1 MLAKRKK
8 LRNCAHR
15 LLGSSLAIVV
25 LYVLS
30 IGTAGAQELRHNA
43 QYPDDP
49 SFAPV
54 ADSLKGLILKGEFS
68 DSKIYP
74 QTRREWQVY
83 VPVQYDGSTPACLLL
98 GLDGILFNA
107 TTVLDNLIACS
118 QMPVTIG
125 VFVQPGVS
133 YDADGNVLRYNRS
146 NEFDRTDGTFARFL
160 EEEILPMVEQLVT
173 PDGRRVRLS
182 NNPDDRAICG
192 ASSSGI
198 AAFSAAFFRPDLF
211 HRVYSSVGTYVA
223 MRGGNEY
230 PALVRKYE
238 PKPLRIFLQDGM
250 KDAWNPLFGE
260 WWEQNLLMESALDFA
275 GYEEI
280 AHWDRGGHSIWHGTK
295 MFPDAMRWLWK
306 GWPAPVK
313 AGESRNDMLQSLLG
327 TGDAHESGWM
337 LLAPDE
343 VPGAVRNRL
352 QHPVT
357 TLLYPSGKLEVSVE
371 DDSNWLLCALVG
383 KDGARSAQEQ
393 FYWLHNPDN
402 HALEGPIARDLAFDT
417 LGNLYVATPFG
428 IQVCDQNGRVRAIL
442 NLPSRTISA
451 LCFTGQK
458 LYIRC
463 GGIIFVR
470 TLKHTAW
477 NPSDGFIKVPSQGQ
491 G

>member
-1 MLAKRKK
+1 MKRVVFLLVLFLA
-8 LRNCAHR
+8 CA
-15 LLGSSLAIVV
+15 
-25 LYVLS
+25 
-30 IGTAGAQELRHNA
+30 AGAQELRHNA

-49 SFAPV
+49 AFAPV
-54 ADSLKGLILKGEFS
+54 ADSLKGILLKGEFTRS
-68 DSKIYP
+68 QVYP
-74 QTRREWQVY
+74 ETRREWQVY
-83 VPVQYDGSTPACLLL
+83 VPVQYDGTTPACLLV

-107 TTVLDNLIACS
+107 TTVLDNLIAS
-118 QMPVTIG
+118 GEMPVTIG

-160 EEEILPMVEQLVT
+160 EMEILPMVEQLVT
-173 PDGRRVRLS
+173 PDGRPIRLS
-182 NNPDDRAICG
+182 HNPDDRAITG

-198 AAFSAAFFRPDLF
+198 ASFTAAWERPDLF

-223 MRGGNEY
+223 MRGGHDY
-230 PALVRKYE
+230 PAYIRKYE
-238 PKPLRIFLQDGM
+238 PKPLRIYLQDGL

-260 WWEQNLLMESALDFA
+260 WWEQNQLMESALDFA
-275 GYEEI
+275 GYELM

-313 AGESRNDMLQSLLG
+313 AGDSRNDMLQSLLG
-327 TGDAHESGWM
+327 TGKDREAFWQPVD
-337 LLAPDE
+337 PDD
-343 VPGAVRNRL
+343 VPKAVRKRL
-352 QHPVT
+352 LHPVGK
-357 TLLYPSGKLEVSVE
+357 LLYPSGKLEVSVE
-371 DDSNWLLCALVG
+371 ENSNWLLSALVG
-383 KDGARSAQEQ
+383 PDGKRTASEQ

-402 HALEGPIARDLAFDT
+402 HILSGTIARDLAFDT

-442 NLPSRTISA
+442 PIPSSGINA
-451 LCFTGQK
+451 LCFTGNR
-458 LYIRC
+458 LYI
-463 GGIIFVR
+463 IIEGKVFVR

-477 NPSDGFIKVPSQGQ
+477 NPEDGFITPPSQGQ

>member
-1 MLAKRKK
+1 MK
-8 LRNCAHR
+8 R
-15 LLGSSLAIVV
+15 LLQILTMVFLAGLAVV
-25 LYVLS
+25 NL
-30 IGTAGAQELRHNA
+30 GAQELRHNA

-49 SFAPV
+49 AFVPV
-54 ADSLKGLILKGEFS
+54 ADSLRGTILKGTFAES
-68 DSKIYP
+68 ELYP

-83 VPVQYDGSTPACLLL
+83 VPVQYDGVTPACLLL

-107 TTVLDNLIACS
+107 TTVLDNLIAS
-118 QMPVTIG
+118 GQMPVTIG

-133 YDADGNVLRYNRS
+133 YDEAGNVLRYNRS

-160 EEEILPMVEQLVT
+160 ETEILPMVEKMVT
-173 PDGRRVRLS
+173 PDGRPVRLS
-182 NNPDDRAICG
+182 HNPDDRAICG

-198 AAFSAAFFRPDLF
+198 AAFTAAFFRPDLF

-223 MRGGNEY
+223 MRGGNDY

-238 PKPLRIFLQDGM
+238 PKPIRIFLQDGL

-306 GWPAPVK
+306 SWPAPVK
-313 AGESRNDMLQSLLG
+313 AGDSRNDMLQSLLG
-327 TGDAHESGWM
+327 SGKEREAGWNAVEERDVPKAARKR
-337 LLAPDE
+337 LARP
-343 VPGAVRNRL
+343 L
-352 QHPVT
+352 T
-357 TLLYPSGKLEVSVE
+357 TLLYPSGKLEISVE
-371 DDSNWLLCALVG
+371 ENSNWLRSALVRP
-383 KDGARSAQEQ
+383 DGSRTAGEQ

-402 HALEGPIARDLAFDT
+402 HSLEGPIARDLAFDT
-417 LGNLYVATPFG
+417 LGNLYVLTPFG

-442 NLPSRTISA
+442 ALPAGTQSAEAFCFSGQRLYLRCDGRT
-451 LCFTGQK
+451 
-458 LYIRC
+458 
-463 GGIIFVR
+463 FVR
-470 TLKHTAW
+470 TLKHSAW
-477 NPSDGFIKVPSQGQ
+477 NPAEGFITPPSQGQ

>member
-1 MLAKRKK
+1 MKQLILILGLVAVLA
-8 LRNCAHR
+8 
-15 LLGSSLAIVV
+15 V
-25 LYVLS
+25 
-30 IGTAGAQELRHNA
+30 GTAGAQELRHNA

-49 SFAPV
+49 AFVPV
-54 ADSLKGLILKGEFS
+54 ADSLKGIILKGEFT
-68 DSKIYP
+68 DSKTYP
-74 QTRREWQVY
+74 ETRREWQVY
-83 VPVQYDGSTPACLLL
+83 VPVQYDGATPACLLV

-107 TTVLDNLIACS
+107 TTVLDNLIAS
-118 QMPVTIG
+118 GEMPVTIG

-160 EEEILPMVEQLVT
+160 ETEILPMVEQLVT
-173 PDGRRVRLS
+173 PDGRPIHLS
-182 NNPDDRAICG
+182 HNPDDRAITG

-198 AAFSAAFFRPDLF
+198 ASFSAAWNRPDLF

-223 MRGGNEY
+223 MRGGNDY
-230 PALVRKYE
+230 PALIRKYE
-238 PKPLRIFLQDGM
+238 PKPIRIFLQDGL

-313 AGESRNDMLQSLLG
+313 AGDSRNDMLQSLLG
-327 TGDAHESGWM
+327 TGKDREAGWKPV
-337 LLAPDE
+337 AGRD
-343 VPGAVRNRL
+343 VPRAVGKRL
-352 QHPVT
+352 EKPVT

-371 DDSNWLLCALVG
+371 PQSNWLLSALVG
-383 KDGARSAQEQ
+383 PDGKRAAAEQ

-402 HALEGPIARDLAFDT
+402 HMLEGPVARDLAFDT
-417 LGNLYVATPFG
+417 LGNLYVLTPFG

-442 NLPSRTISA
+442 TLPAGAENAGAI
-451 LCFTGQK
+451 CFTGHE
-458 LYIRC
+458 LFVRI
-463 GGIIFVR
+463 GGQVFVR
-470 TLKHTAW
+470 TLKHTGW
-477 NPSDGFIKVPSQGQ
+477 NPEDGFITVPSQGQ